1 MLFGTTETTTIE
13 LSDIA
18 AGSGGFVI
26 HGECEEDYSGTSVSS
41 AGDINAD
48 GLADLIIGAN
58 GADTNGSDSGS
69 SYVVFGTTDTSTIEL
84 SDVATGSG
92 GFVIHGETEY
102 DDSGTSVS
110 SAGDVNGD
118 GLADLIIGADRAS
131 SYTGSSY
138 VVFGSTSGVFRS
150 GSNFSQIGT
159 ASADVITGSSG
170 NDAIAAGAGNDTITG
185 NGGADVLYGGADND
199 TFVLNSANLHCLA
212 ENYGAGN
219 NTDQLARIDGG
230 SGFDTISFS
239 GAGLSFDLRSVA
251 NQAALNTSGASRLNS
266 IEAFD
271 LTGSG
276 DNSLTVEISD
286 FHNLA
291 RFNSLN
297 SSNAAELG
305 YSSGSYSLS
314 EKESRR
320 QLIINGDDGDQFTV
334 LGAYWSSRGTITKGD
349 DEFRVY
355 HSSTGIEQLI
365 VNQNIDLIL

>member
-13 LSDIA
+13 LSDVA

-26 HGECEEDYSGTSVSS
+26 HGETKQDESGYCVST

-48 GLADLIIGAN
+48 GLADLIIGAY
-58 GADTNGSDSGS
+58 G
-69 SYVVFGTTDTSTIEL
+69 
-84 SDVATGSG
+84 
-92 GFVIHGETEY
+92 
-102 DDSGTSVS
+102 
-110 SAGDVNGD
+110 
-118 GLADLIIGADRAS
+118 AS
-131 SYTGSSY
+131 SWTGNTY
-138 VVFGSTSGVFRS
+138 VIFGSTSGVFRS
-150 GSNFSQIGT
+150 GSNFTEIGT
-159 ASADVITGSSG
+159 ASADVITGTSG
-170 NDAIAAGAGNDTITG
+170 NDAIAAGAGNDIITG

-239 GAGLSFDLRSVA
+239 GAGLAFDLRSVA